1 MPRQLSEFGW
11 QAPSRLHS
19 CLTQTCPQSEH
30 QSSWSN
36 PSRIN
41 CLPSEVFP
49 QGKCCFFAIVYGH
62 QPIVHTWPEFDG
74 LLVDYTKERNK
85 LETCHSS
92 ASLVTLPVEVVDSG
106 PDPGGSELVA
116 GGIELHSAQHAHF
129 YSELELVLPAFH
141 SQQLGLLFRELGLQV
156 EDVFVEGEGD
166 KLFTSWHL
174 NFAATFFQL
183 LSGTT
188 LRPFPAP
195 HPLSVSSL
203 SKTQLNIPEHLIV
216 VSITLY

>member
-106 PDPGGSELVA
+106 PEPGGRELV
-116 GGIELHSAQHAHF
+116 GGIELQMLDCQF
-129 YSELELVLPAFH
+129 YSRSDDGLYSKQLVQLLPAFH
-141 SQQLGLLFRELGLQV
+141 AKQLRLF
-156 EDVFVEGEGD
+156 F
-166 KLFTSWHL
+166 
-174 NFAATFFQL
+174 
-183 LSGTT
+183 
-188 LRPFPAP
+188 
-195 HPLSVSSL
+195 
-203 SKTQLNIPEHLIV
+203 
-216 VSITLY
+216 